1 MKFYEGKGEGME
13 CMFKKRAII
22 VEKGRLNQTGDPSYR
37 GKKVVFHLLQ
47 TVKLVKYIMFV
58 LKR

>member
-1 MKFYEGKGEGME
+1 MKFYEGRGKGME

-22 VEKGRLNQTGDPSYR
+22 MEKGGLKQTGNPSYR
-37 GKKVVFHLLQ
+37 GKKVVFHLLR
-47 TVKLVKYIMFV
+47 TVKLVNYIMFV